1 MITYGNTTHF
11 CLNVAERLS
20 QEGWSVEVID
30 LRSLIPLDKETIYA
44 SVKKTSKALVVHED
58 KVFSGFG
65 AEIAAGI
72 GTELFRYLDAPVQRV
87 GSVFTP
93 VGFHPI
99 LEKAILPT
107 EDKIYDAARTLLEY

>member
-1 MITYGNTTHF
+1 MRIKF
-11 CLNVAERLS
+11 
-20 QEGWSVEVID
+20 
-30 LRSLIPLDKETIYA
+30 
-44 SVKKTSKALVVHED
+44 
-58 KVFSGFG
+58 FSGFG

>member
-1 MITYGNTTHF
+1 M
-11 CLNVAERLS
+11 
-20 QEGWSVEVID
+20 
-30 LRSLIPLDKETIYA
+30 
-44 SVKKTSKALVVHED
+44 
-58 KVFSGFG
+58 
-65 AEIAAGI
+65 
-72 GTELFRYLDAPVQRV
+72 DAPVQRV

>member
-1 MITYGNTTHF
+1 MRIKF
-11 CLNVAERLS
+11 SLVSELKL
-20 QEGWSVEVID
+20 
-30 LRSLIPLDKETIYA
+30 LR
-44 SVKKTSKALVVHED
+44 
-58 KVFSGFG
+58 
-65 AEIAAGI
+65 I